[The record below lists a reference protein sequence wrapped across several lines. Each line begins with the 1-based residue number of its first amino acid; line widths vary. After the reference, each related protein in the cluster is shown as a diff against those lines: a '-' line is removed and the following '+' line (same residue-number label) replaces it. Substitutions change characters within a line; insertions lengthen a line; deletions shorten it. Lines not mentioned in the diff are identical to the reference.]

1 MALPSIQP
9 YELPTARELP
19 EPRVHWRAVRKRAA
33 LLIHDMQGYFVGAFP
48 KGEAPIAPA
57 IANIAALRDHCAWL
71 GIPIVYTAQPGRQ
84 PPEERGLQRHFWG
97 AGMTTAADER
107 AIVTE
112 LAPAP
117 GDLLL
122 EKWRYSA
129 FQRSELE
136 TVLRERGRDQLLIT
150 GVFAHIG
157 CLLTAAEA
165 FMRDVEPFLVAD
177 AIADFSRELH
187 DHALCYAAGCCAVPV
202 TVASLL
208 ETL

>member
-1 MALPSIQP
+1 MALPAIRP
-9 YELPTARELP
+9 YELPTARDLP
-19 EPRVHWRAVRKRAA
+19 AARVSWRAARDRAA

-48 KGEAPIAPA
+48 RGETPIAPA
-57 IANIAALRDHCAWL
+57 IANIATLRDHCARL

-97 AGMTTAADER
+97 AGMTTASDER
-107 AIVTE
+107 AIVAE

-122 EKWRYSA
+122 EKRRYSA

-136 TVLRERGRDQLLIT
+136 AVLRARGRDQLLIT

-165 FMRDVEPFLVAD
+165 FMLDVEPFLVAD
-177 AIADFSRELH
+177 ALADFSRELH
-187 DHALCYAAGCCAVPV
+187 DRALCYAAGCCAVPV

-208 ETL
+208 ESL